1 MSEIIKLILSL
12 SLSGSILAVIIFA
25 LKPLIKNRLS
35 KSIQYYIWLV
45 VLIRLVMPFSFETSI
60 MNRAFYKDNTK
71 TEITVPIGMNNT
83 TQPIQNITPAAKTQ
97 ERASNE
103 FKVQATTSK
112 KSLNVMAFLR
122 NNLIYIWLIGALIA
136 LLGDIFGYARFLEH
150 MRKSNKKAEEREI
163 ELLNKLLRKN
173 DRVKLV
179 RNKYAPTPML
189 IGIIKPC
196 IIIPDIDF
204 TDNQLKNILHHE
216 ITHMHVFD
224 IGIKWLMV
232 IATSI
237 HWFNPLMY
245 FIRKEINRACEL
257 SCDEGVIK
265 NLSDEEKQGYGDT
278 LISMVAE
285 HKYSIGILSTTM
297 CEEKKT
303 LKERLLSIMKH
314 SKKSRLITIAS
325 AILIIMVVCISLVL
339 GAGVGITNR
348 KPPNIYISTESGKTK
363 DAIRGGYHWRFGN
376 EYILTDTDHP
386 NKFKYESKNIVSL
399 SAGEK
404 LIVSTQKL
412 KSDKKYNFT
421 LGTVEVYENGKLIDL
436 KAADPS
442 YANGTLYLQAPK
454 ESGEYIYSLWLDYKN
469 RGKVN
474 YGFVVRV
481 DLPTYDL
488 ATIEEYRTPY
498 IGNHVKVGN
507 IISLLPLPSKYFKQ
521 QYMSMVTSTKP
532 YSLTVY
538 YEAITNSL
546 YNGEWPSTSSDDPA
560 YAYMQ
565 KNALVLFCMID
576 NLEEVNFAFRDT
588 PSTGTLDTSK
598 YIIRFTSSRESIEYE
613 FGDINKLSKDMDLLS
628 DALKDK
634 KPVSIED
641 IDKLISV
648 IMSSPMESSNPGD
661 YIAAHK
667 TEYDTIVSMKEEAIT
682 YLNSILN
689 GGEWGLKGNIVQ
701 SICTDIIKEMNKDGN
716 TSAKSEKLI
725 EETNSTIKNRDLVIK
740 YNASHGISTTGPL
753 PEFTKEEVASGR
765 AVVEE
770 YYRAILAKDDK
781 AILATLH
788 ESRKSNNLELYGKE
802 KRTLLKIDYNSQDT
816 MRRRYRPNNIAFTPN
831 KVIVFKVSFNIEY
844 PKGAGG
850 PWNSGVYKN
859 WSMILIRENE
869 NSPWFIYDQGY

>member
-12 SLSGSILAVIIFA
+12 SLSGSILAVIIFT

-45 VLIRLVMPFSFETSI
+45 VLIRLIMPFSFETSI

-97 ERASNE
+97 EKASNE

-112 KSLNVMAFLR
+112 KSLNVIAFLR

-150 MRKSNKKAEEREI
+150 MRKSNKKAEEKEI
-163 ELLNKLLRKN
+163 ELLSKLLRKN

-204 TDNQLKNILHHE
+204 TDNQLKNILLHE

-224 IGIKWLMV
+224 IGIKWLMT
-232 IATSI
+232 IAASI

-245 FIRKEINRACEL
+245 FIKKEINRACEL

-297 CEEKKT
+297 CEEKRT

-325 AILIIMVVCISLVL
+325 AILIIMIVCISLVL

-386 NKFKYESKNIVSL
+386 NKFKYESQNIVSL
-399 SAGEK
+399 SSGEK

-412 KSDKKYNFT
+412 KSNKKYNFT
-421 LGTVEVYENGKLIDL
+421 LGTVEVYENGRLIEFD
-436 KAADPS
+436 ANDIS
-442 YANGTLYLQAPK
+442 YANGTLYLQVPK
-454 ESGEYIYSLWLDYKN
+454 ESGEYIYSLWLNYKN
-469 RGKVN
+469 RGKAN

-488 ATIEEYRTPY
+488 AAIKEYRTPY

-507 IISLLPLPSKYFKQ
+507 IIGLLPLPSKYFKQ
-521 QYMSMVTSTKP
+521 QYMSMITSTKP

-538 YEAITNSL
+538 YEGITNS
-546 YNGEWPSTSSDDPA
+546 STSSDDPA

-598 YIIRFTSSRESIEYE
+598 YITRFTSSRESIEYE

-634 KPVSIED
+634 KPVSTED
-641 IDKLISV
+641 INKLISV
-648 IMSSPMESSNPGD
+648 IMSSPMESSNPAD

-667 TEYDTIVSMKEEAIT
+667 TEYDTIVNMKEEALT
-682 YLNSILN
+682 YLCSILN
-689 GGEWGLKGNIVQ
+689 GGEWELKGNIVQ
-701 SICTDIIKEMNKDGN
+701 RICTDIVKELNKNGN
-716 TSAKSEKLI
+716 TSAKREKLI
-725 EETNSTIKNRDLVIK
+725 EETNNTIKNRGLVIE
-740 YNASHGISTTGPL
+740 YYTSHGISPNGHL
-753 PEFTKEEVASGR
+753 PEFTKEEVASAR

-788 ESRKSNNLELYGKE
+788 ENRRANVQLYGEE
-802 KRTLLKIDYNSQDT
+802 KRTLLKIDYDSQDLK
-816 MRRRYRPNNIAFTPN
+816 RRNYRPNNIAFTPD

-844 PKGAGG
+844 PNGIGG
-850 PWNSGVYKN
+850 PWNPGAYDN

-869 NSPWFIYDQGY
+869 KSPWFIYDQGY